1 METLVNEGSH
11 EAMLN
16 YQLYFC
22 GFLKSIH
29 VNYKGSIVNV
39 DKDGVSYTVIT
50 CDLVWSKWKA
60 MLDNEWLSRD
70 WADSS

>member
-50 CDLVWSKWKA
+50 CDLV
-60 MLDNEWLSRD
+60 
-70 WADSS
+70 